1 MNPNGA
7 GNEPATGWS
16 RRMTLSVDLIIYRVA
31 RHWVAVF
38 SLIVGIYVGLPILA
52 PVLMA
57 AGLDGPGRA
66 IYTIYSPFCHQM
78 ASRSFFLFGEQFAYP
93 RELAGS
99 SLTSIEA
106 FMDSIPE
113 FAEAS
118 PNPEE
123 WAGFIMP
130 ARHFLGNETMG
141 YKMALCQ
148 RDIAI
153 YGFVFISSVAYGLLR
168 RRRKIRPM
176 PFWLFFVIGLGPIAL
191 DGFSQ
196 LFSQYAVAIPGL
208 SILNSILPLRE
219 STPFIR
225 TLTGALFGFSL
236 VWLTYPRIE
245 PGMEE
250 TAHDME
256 AKLINAGV
264 LPSSQS

>member
-1 MNPNGA
+1 MSRNGA

-16 RRMTLSVDLIIYRVA
+16 RRMTVSVDLIIYRVA

-38 SLIVGIYVGLPILA
+38 SVIVGIYVGLPILA

-78 ASRSFFLFGEQFAYP
+78 ASRTFFLFGEQAAYP

-99 SLTSIEA
+99 SLTPIEA
-106 FMDSIPE
+106 YMDSIPE
-113 FAEAS
+113 FANASAS
-118 PNPEE
+118 PDE
-123 WAGFIMP
+123 WAGFVLP
-130 ARHFLGNETMG
+130 ARRFLGNATMG
-141 YKMALCQ
+141 YKMALCE

-153 YGFVFISSVAYGLLR
+153 YGFVFIGSVAYGILR
-168 RRRKIRPM
+168 RRVKIPPM
-176 PFWLFFVIGLGPIAL
+176 PIWLFFLVGLGPIAL

-196 LFSQYAVAIPGL
+196 LLSQYAVAIPGL
-208 SILNSILPLRE
+208 SALNSLLPLRE

-250 TAHDME
+250 TAHDLE
-256 AKLINAGV
+256 AKLTKAGV
-264 LPSSQS
+264 LPQS